1 MTQSIQSRG
10 ERGHSQRA
18 TFPFSVR
25 NSRIIKSS
33 IINLLASAYTSN
45 SSKHCSRRSS
55 LTVVSRKLGLQE
67 LAEYLGIKSLR
78 WSALA
83 EACKSRDCE
92 TGPDLHLNLSLI
104 TCLTHRS
111 FKIKH
116 TVRVCS
122 ALFPSAL
129 STNATRI
136 LGECCVIC
144 LETSPQRQLPRE
156 PKVRPF
162 LLFTQHPTSEPGH
175 IFR

>member
-1 MTQSIQSRG
+1 M
-10 ERGHSQRA
+10 
-18 TFPFSVR
+18 
-25 NSRIIKSS
+25 
-33 IINLLASAYTSN
+33 
-45 SSKHCSRRSS
+45 
-55 LTVVSRKLGLQE
+55 
-67 LAEYLGIKSLR
+67 KSLM

-83 EACKSRDCE
+83 EAFKSRDCE
-92 TGPDLHLNLSLI
+92 TGPDLLLNLSLI

-156 PKVRPF
+156 PKVRP
-162 LLFTQHPTSEPGH
+162 LLPFTQHPRHRSQGTFLDNPRTQNTDHRYTRVTGPLMDKYPSRRRRSHFVKQPL
-175 IFR
+175 FPRART